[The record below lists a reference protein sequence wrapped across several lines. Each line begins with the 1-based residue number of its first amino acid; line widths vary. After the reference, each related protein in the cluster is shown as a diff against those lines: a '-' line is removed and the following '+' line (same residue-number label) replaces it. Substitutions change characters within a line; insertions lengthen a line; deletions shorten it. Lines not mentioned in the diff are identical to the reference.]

1 MRPVYL
7 VGYMGS
13 GKSTIGRWL
22 ADAMGWR
29 FIDTDVFIETRFRQR
44 VSDMFDSVGEEVFRR
59 RERFIIEE
67 LSSMEDCVIATG
79 GGLPCYND
87 NMDLLNETGL
97 TVYLSASDE
106 VLSRRLELCKRT
118 RPTIRHKSGGE
129 LLEHVRQ
136 AMAVRRPIYLQA
148 QLVLLVEHLS
158 TVEEERQMAL
168 ELADKLRLLN
178 E

>member
-97 TVYLSASDE
+97 TVYLSANDE

-118 RPTIRHKSGGE
+118 RPTIRHKSGDE